1 MAQWLGL
8 RTYTAGGT
16 GSISGQGIKIPHAA
30 WPPPKKKYIYIYVYI
45 LYNIYIIKFTS
56 PLKYRDLL
64 MKI

>member
-30 WPPPKKKYIYIYVYI
+30 WPPQKKKNIYIYVYI